1 MKIMHQKLCCIF
13 CVRSKTDQ
21 YTTFHVIT
29 TPFDNDI
36 KHAKKI
42 LKDLLF
48 SRNLREIGNNGK
60 FSLELFKI
68 LFHFLVTIRITYI
81 EHKMKYKCT
90 YFYTS
95 LSIKYQIIILIVR
108 KKFHFHVSFLYS
120 CLG

>member
-13 CVRSKTDQ
+13 CVRSKTYQ

-60 FSLELFKI
+60 FLLELFQV
-68 LFHFLVTIRITYI
+68 LFNFLVPNRITL
-81 EHKMKYKCT
+81 
-90 YFYTS
+90 YFYT
-95 LSIKYQIIILIVR
+95 LVCYQISNNHTYIP
-108 KKFHFHVSFLYS
+108 KKFHSHVLFLYS
-120 CLG
+120 RLG

>member
-13 CVRSKTDQ
+13 CVRSKTYQ

-60 FSLELFKI
+60 FLLELFQI
-68 LFHFLVTIRITYI
+68 LFHFFVPNRI
-81 EHKMKYKCT
+81 T
-90 YFYTS
+90 YFYT
-95 LSIKYQIIILIVR
+95 LVYYQISNNQTYIP
-108 KKFHFHVSFLYS
+108 KKFHSHVLFLYS
-120 CLG
+120 RLG